1 MADNLLISS
10 KKRSSSSTNS
20 SDDNALAEY
29 RIEVF
34 MSDVKTPANATL
46 VLKSNRNVT
55 ASAIKLAAEK
65 RIAAE
70 LLAFDNAFDQST
82 TRTT

>member
-1 MADNLLISS
+1 MANSLLISS
-10 KKRSSSSTNS
+10 KKRSSSTNS

-34 MSDVKTPANATL
+34 MSDVKIPTNATL
-46 VLKSNRNVT
+46 VLKPNHNVT

-82 TRTT
+82 IRTT